1 MKKLAA
7 IRYNAESVKAE
18 LTELNAFLQANR
30 EFDEQ
35 KELAP
40 FLRARTQLCA
50 RIGKLGRLIVEPDCL
65 AQEYDMF
72 GDFAADLVVGD
83 SQEGA
88 YTFVEFEDARPNS
101 LFVQKSSRY
110 KSEFAPLF
118 ERGYSQLVDWFYK
131 LDSMQGTRDME
142 ERFGRREIRYDGI
155 LIIGRNEF
163 ISPAEQARLAWRQ
176 DRVVVNSR
184 HILVYT
190 FDQLYSILWRKEQV
204 SRDILLNE

>member
-1 MKKLAA
+1 MKTLEPFV
-7 IRYNAESVKAE
+7 RNRDVFRRE
-18 LTELNAFLQANR
+18 LTEFDEFLAANR
-30 EFDEQ
+30 TFGEQ
-35 KELAP
+35 ELLRP
-40 FLRARTQLCA
+40 FMTARRQLCA
-50 RIGKLGRLIVEPDCL
+50 QIGDVSKEITKPDRL
-65 AQEYDMF
+65 AFEYDLF

-110 KSEFAPLF
+110 KSEFAPRF

-131 LDSMQGTRDME
+131 LDSMQGTLDME